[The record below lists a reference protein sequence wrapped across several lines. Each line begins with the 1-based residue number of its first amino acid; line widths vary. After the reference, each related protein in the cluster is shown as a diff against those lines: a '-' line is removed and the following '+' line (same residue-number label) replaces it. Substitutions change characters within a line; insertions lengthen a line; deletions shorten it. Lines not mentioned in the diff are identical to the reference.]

1 MALRLTD
8 ASTPAVD
15 AADLGAMLL
24 LAQTYD
30 PEHPHEDVRA
40 LARLDRR
47 SADVLRTLVEADSV
61 RSAAAELGMHHST
74 VQARHEAL
82 THTLGYDPRSNVG
95 RMRYIA
101 AALLLRLTDPV
112 PPDTPREPLEHVVGP
127 ATRDRGPNRHQR
139 PPPVGGGL
147 GSSAPQSAGDH
158 AIGGH

>member
-1 MALRLTD
+1 
-8 ASTPAVD
+8 
-15 AADLGAMLL
+15 MLL

-30 PEHPHEDVRA
+30 PEHPHEDVRT

-112 PPDTPREPLEHVVGP
+112 TAAARPGAGP
-127 ATRDRGPNRHQR
+127 QR
-139 PPPVGGGL
+139 
-147 GSSAPQSAGDH
+147 
-158 AIGGH
+158 